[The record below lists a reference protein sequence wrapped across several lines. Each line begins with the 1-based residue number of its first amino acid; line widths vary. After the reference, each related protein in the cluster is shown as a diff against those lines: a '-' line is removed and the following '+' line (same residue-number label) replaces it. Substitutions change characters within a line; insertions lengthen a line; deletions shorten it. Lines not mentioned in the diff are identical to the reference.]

1 MSPSASPHPVSP
13 PTTEAQPSGS
23 STNTST
29 APCIPPENAWAEPDD
44 TVFGW
49 FETPADGLSPLEAV
63 RRLSACG
70 PNALRAVEPVSIWR
84 ILIDQMR
91 SLVVLLLVAAAVV
104 SLLFGDVIEAGAI
117 AVVLLL
123 NTVIGFGMEWRA
135 VRSMEALREFDR
147 VDATVRRGGRVQ
159 SVAATELVPGD
170 IVLLNEGDMVSA
182 DLRLSEASRLRVD
195 ESALTGESV
204 PVDKQETPVSPDA
217 PLAER
222 TCMVYKGTAVTSG
235 SGEGVVTAT
244 GMHTE
249 LGEISELAT
258 TADEGRTPLEQ
269 RLSDLAKSLVVIV
282 LGLVV
287 VIAGLGVARGED
299 LVMMV
304 EMGIALAVAAIPEGL
319 PVVATIA
326 LARGLRRMARRNALV
341 RRLSSVETLGSTT
354 VICTDKTGT
363 LTENRMTVERLVLPG
378 RGLGGLGMR
387 PNEADMQIERLDT
400 SPHTEATP
408 DGAVVDAP
416 SKRSNEGNQP
426 DALLQLATWV
436 SALCTTARLDASDP
450 NRVIGDPMEG
460 ALLQFAATL
469 GTDPTALN
477 DRFPETGRVAFDRST
492 QMMANLH
499 ATDGDTLVL
508 VKGAP
513 EAVLEACVAE
523 AVPGRDPRESLTTAD
538 PDAYGSDAYG
548 SRENRLDGNRSDWRK
563 AWLGENEAMASNGLR
578 ILGLAAKMEADASPD
593 DAYSGLYFI
602 GLIGL
607 VDPPRS
613 DVAASISACQRAGI
627 EVVMVTGDQPA
638 TATYIARAVGILPAD
653 PSDGPDAPAIHG
665 RDFANE
671 LDDRTCQ
678 NTAPVFARVTPKQKL
693 QLIDFLQAK
702 GHVVAMTGDG
712 VNDAPALKRAD
723 IGVAMGQRGTQ
734 VARESADVV
743 LQDDAFATIAVAVE
757 EGRTIF
763 TNIRAFVRYLLSCN
777 VGEIMVIGVAALAAL
792 PLPLLPL
799 QILFLNLV
807 TDVFPALALGMSE
820 SETDVMND
828 APRPPDEPILT
839 AAHWWRI
846 AEYGA
851 VFTISVLGVLLAA
864 LHLLSLSSEQ
874 AVTAS
879 FLTLAFGQL
888 AHVFNMRSPEAS
900 PIRNTVVQNPYVW
913 GAIVLC
919 TLLLLLAVH
928 LPILAN
934 VLSITPLPMGGWLLV
949 AGGSLVPLVIGHAR
963 LALHAWR
970 HS

>member
-1 MSPSASPHPVSP
+1 MSPSASPHPASP
-13 PTTEAQPSGS
+13 PTTDAQPSRS
-23 STNTST
+23 STDAST
-29 APCIPPENAWAEPDD
+29 APCTSPEHAWAEPADIA
-44 TVFGW
+44 FGW
-49 FETPADGLSPLEAV
+49 FKTPADGLSPSEAV

-70 PNALRAVEPVSIWR
+70 PNALRAVEPASIWT
-84 ILIDQMR
+84 ILVDQMR

-117 AVVLLL
+117 GIVLLL

-147 VDATVRRGGRVQ
+147 IDATVRRGGRVQ
-159 SVAATELVPGD
+159 SVAATEMVPGD
-170 IVLLNEGDMVSA
+170 VVLLNEGDVVSA
-182 DLRLSEASRLRVD
+182 DLRLSEASRLRID

-204 PVDKQETPVSPDA
+204 PVDKAETPVSPDA

-222 TCMVYKGTAVTSG
+222 TCMAYKGTAVTSG

-258 TADEGRTPLEQ
+258 TADHGRTPLEQ
-269 RLSDLAKSLVVIV
+269 RLADLAKSLVVIV
-282 LGLVV
+282 LGLVA
-287 VIAGLGVARGED
+287 VISGLGVARGED

-378 RGLGGLGMR
+378 RGPSTR
-387 PNEADMQIERLDT
+387 PDEADMQIERLDT
-400 SPHTEATP
+400 APHTEAAP
-408 DGAVVDAP
+408 DGAVDAP
-416 SKRSNEGNQP
+416 SERSGEGNQP
-426 DALLQLATWV
+426 DALLELATWV
-436 SALCTTARLDASDP
+436 SALCTTAQFDANDP
-450 NRVIGDPMEG
+450 DRVIGDPMEG

-469 GTDPTALN
+469 GTDPAVLG

-492 QMMANLH
+492 QMMASLH
-499 ATDGDTLVL
+499 ATDDATDGETLVL
-508 VKGAP
+508 VKGTP

-523 AVPGRDPRESLTTAD
+523 AVPGRDPRESLAAAD
-538 PDAYGSDAYG
+538 SDAYGTDAYGSDGNG
-548 SRENRLDGNRSDWRK
+548 SRWHE

-578 ILGLAAKMEADASPD
+578 VLGLAAKLEPDADTD
-593 DAYSGLYFI
+593 DAYTGLYFI

-638 TATYIARAVGILPAD
+638 TATYIARAVGILPAN

-665 RDFANE
+665 RDFANA
-671 LDDRTCQ
+671 LDARTRQ
-678 NTAPVFARVTPKQKL
+678 ITAPVYARVTPKQKL

-702 GHVVAMTGDG
+702 GHIVAMTGDG

-734 VARESADVV
+734 VVRESADVV

-820 SETDVMND
+820 SETDVMQD
-828 APRPPDEPILT
+828 ALRPPDEPILT

-864 LHLLSLSSEQ
+864 LHLLLLSSEQ

-913 GAIVLC
+913 GAIALC
-919 TLLLLLAVH
+919 AVLLLLAVH
-928 LPILAN
+928 LPVLAN
-934 VLSITPLPMGGWLLV
+934 VLSITPLPLGGWLLV
-949 AGGSLVPLVIGHAR
+949 AGGSLVPLVIGQTR
-963 LALHAWR
+963 LALRAWR
-970 HS
+970 HR

>member
-1 MSPSASPHPVSP
+1 MSPSASPYPASP
-13 PTTEAQPSGS
+13 PTTDAQPSGS
-23 STNTST
+23 STDTST
-29 APCIPPENAWAEPDD
+29 APCTPPENAWAEPAD
-44 TVFGW
+44 TAFGW
-49 FETPADGLSPLEAV
+49 FGTPADGLSPSEAV

-70 PNALRAVEPVSIWR
+70 PNALRAVDPVSIWR
-84 ILIDQMR
+84 ILVDQMR
-91 SLVVLLLVAAAVV
+91 SLVVLLLVAAALV

-117 AVVLLL
+117 GVVLLL

-147 VDATVRRGGRVQ
+147 VDATVRRGGDVQ
-159 SVAATELVPGD
+159 SIAATELVPGD
-170 IVLLNEGDMVSA
+170 VVLLNEGDVVGA
-182 DLRLSEASRLRVD
+182 DLRLSEVSRLRID

-204 PVDKQETPVSPDA
+204 PVDKEETPVSPDA

-222 TCMVYKGTAVTSG
+222 TCMAYKGTAVTSG

-244 GMHTE
+244 GMQTE

-258 TADEGRTPLEQ
+258 TADHGRTPLEE

-287 VIAGLGVARGED
+287 VIAGLGVARGGD

-326 LARGLRRMARRNALV
+326 LARGLRRMAGRNALV

-378 RGLGGLGMR
+378 PGPILRHE
-387 PNEADMQIERLDT
+387 EAGVDIERRGARLPSSGTDEN
-400 SPHTEATP
+400 SAVAQPRGV
-408 DGAVVDAP
+408 DG
-416 SKRSNEGNQP
+416 ENQP
-426 DALLQLATWV
+426 DALLELATWV
-436 SALCTTARLDASDP
+436 SALCTTARFDANDP
-450 NRVIGDPMEG
+450 DQVIGDPMEG

-469 GTDPTALN
+469 GTDPAVLG
-477 DRFPETGRVAFDRST
+477 DRFPASGLVAFDRST
-492 QMMANLH
+492 QMMASLH
-499 ATDGDTLVL
+499 STDDATDGETLVL

-513 EAVLEACVAE
+513 EAVLAACTAE
-523 AVPGRDPRESLTTAD
+523 AVPGRDPLAPLVGPANAPSGPDEQDAGWRE
-538 PDAYGSDAYG
+538 
-548 SRENRLDGNRSDWRK
+548 
-563 AWLGENEAMASNGLR
+563 AWLAENEAMASDGLR
-578 ILGLAAKMEADASPD
+578 VLGLAAKLEPDASTD
-593 DAYSGLYFI
+593 NAYTGLYFI
-602 GLIGL
+602 GLVGL

-613 DVAASISACQRAGI
+613 DVAASIAACQRAGI

-665 RDFANE
+665 RDFEDE
-671 LDDRTCQ
+671 LDERSRKI
-678 NTAPVFARVTPKQKL
+678 TAPVFARVTPKQKL

-820 SETDVMND
+820 SETDVMKD

-851 VFTISVLGVLLAA
+851 VFTISVLSVLLAA
-864 LHLLSLSSEQ
+864 LHLLSLSGEQ

-919 TLLLLLAVH
+919 TILLLLAVH

-934 VLSITPLPMGGWLLV
+934 VLSIAPLPLGGWLLV
-949 AGGSLVPLVIGHAR
+949 AGGSLVPLVIGQAR

-970 HS
+970 HR